1 MRLPYGTQ
9 QPLPRPG
16 LRSPTSA
23 MLAFP
28 LLLAGSVLAQAPPS
42 APASLHS
49 TSTLVL
55 VPALV
60 ETPDKHLID
69 SLTAADFELTD
80 NGVPQKLTLESVQAE
95 DHRPIA
101 LVVLIQTGANAH
113 QHFGEYTHLD
123 TMISAILGASP
134 GQIAVVNFDN
144 IPEFESPF
152 LSNVAEWSD
161 AIDNPIPGNG
171 GACVYDA
178 LAHALDLLDQQP
190 AGTRRAILLISQQR
204 DERSRTQVKDL
215 IRRVGETNTAVY
227 SLTFSTEKGI
237 IKKDFT
243 ERPHLNP
250 PLETAVSD
258 NQVQSGPGHTQGY
271 FDIGAVLNL
280 AIGAMRHNFAAEV
293 ASLSG
298 GEPHSFSGQKDFDE
312 ALATLAN
319 HVHGGYT
326 LSFRP
331 TSNQPGLHTLKLR
344 VVGHPELH
352 IDARTSYWADESKA
366 QE

>member
-1 MRLPYGTQ
+1 MRLPCETP
-9 QPLPRPG
+9 QPLPRSG
-16 LRSPTSA
+16 LRLSLSFFLVFSVPS
-23 MLAFP
+23 
-28 LLLAGSVLAQAPPS
+28 GSVLAQTPPS

-60 ETPDKHLID
+60 QTPDRQIVD
-69 SLTAADFELTD
+69 SLIAADFELTD
-80 NGVPQKLTLESVQAE
+80 NGVPQKLTIESVQAE
-95 DHRPIA
+95 DHRPLS
-101 LVVLIQTGANAH
+101 LVVLIQTGANAD

-123 TMISAILGASP
+123 TMISAILGSSP

-152 LSNVAEWSD
+152 LSNVAEWKD
-161 AIDNPIPGNG
+161 AIDTPIPGNG

-178 LAHALDLLDQQP
+178 IAHALDLLDQQP
-190 AGTRRAILLISQQR
+190 SGNHRAILLISQQR
-204 DERSRTQVKDL
+204 DDRSKTQVKDL
-215 IRRVGETNTAVY
+215 IRRVGATNTAVY

-237 IKKDFT
+237 IKKDFA

-250 PLETAVSD
+250 PI
-258 NQVQSGPGHTQGY
+258 PGHDQNY
-271 FDIGAVLNL
+271 FNLSAPLSL

-298 GEPHSFSGQKDFDE
+298 GEPHSFSGQQDFDA

-352 IDARTSYWADESKA
+352 IESRTSYWAEDSGSTDHAPRE
-366 QE
+366 